1 MISRSHDLIC
11 EWDFCYLGITLRLLT
26 QSAVSRKSMKKV
38 SFRLER
44 GFFHWHIADLLL
56 SLPYQRTIYHI
67 IIENEKGS
75 C

>member
-1 MISRSHDLIC
+1 MRVGFLLFGHI
-11 EWDFCYLGITLRLLT
+11 LRLLT

-44 GFFHWHIADLLL
+44 GFFHWHIADFLL

-67 IIENEKGS
+67 IVENEKGS